1 MAIIHLCSTFLILVT
16 TQSTLDY
23 KNTLKRLLE
32 CMVILNTIY
41 ITSMSSKES
50 QSQQC
55 LWTMERS

>member
-41 ITSMSSKES
+41 IT
-50 QSQQC
+50 
-55 LWTMERS
+55 